1 MKLGSESRSFVLDVL
16 HALAFDL
23 FHVSARILLNIIYAQ
38 LPPSTSN
45 LNRTHLPIRRSHQAP
60 APILIAFGNPL
71 VPQPSLHRYRGRII
85 RRVEKLEEEVR
96 V

>member
-1 MKLGSESRSFVLDVL
+1 VKLGSESRSFDSDVL

-45 LNRTHLPIRRSHQAP
+45 LNRTHLPIHRSHQAP
-60 APILIAFGNPL
+60 APIGGVAA
-71 VPQPSLHRYRGRII
+71 R
-85 RRVEKLEEEVR
+85 EEDCWGDCWGGWEVAM
-96 V
+96 VVLGGEQICVCG